1 MEQST
6 RTAECIRTCGK
17 DIEQWT
23 IEGVPQ
29 MIRSAEATM
38 DEGPKVIVLAC
49 RWRYFAG
56 SDIEG
61 LKRLASEVDYRVVRT
76 PCSGQVNADWIATAL
91 GSGAEAVMVLGGHA
105 GCELTD
111 DRSAAEDLLKDRVAQ
126 GGADPERLVVDWKCE
141 RAPEGI
147 QDAVDRVV
155 TTVKRPNA
163 FPR

>member
-6 RTAECIRTCGK
+6 RTAEGIRTCGK

-91 GSGAEAVMVLGGHA
+91 GSGADAVMVLGGHA
-105 GCELTD
+105 GCAFTG
-111 DRSAAEDLLKDRVAQ
+111 DRSAAEVRLKEQVAE
-126 GGADPERLVVDWKCE
+126 GGCDTERMVVDWNGP
-141 RAPEGI
+141 RPQGIEGS
-147 QDAVDRVV
+147 VDRVV
-155 TTVKRPNA
+155 AAVKRVED
-163 FPR
+163 PR